1 MTSLKS
7 IIAATCIAALPIAMP
22 AHSETYVRPADYV
35 GMGETYYGTTPT
47 SNGAIVETEVGPSR
61 GRLIVNERPVL
72 ICELPMYV
80 SEAYAL
86 LFGGVPDS
94 EIKHSLPCTTLPTGE
109 YAIIMDTIDG
119 DGATPGSGVAKVRL
133 RDNGV
138 IGWIDSQRY
147 LATKKW

>member
-86 LFGGVPDS
+86 LFGGVPEFRDQAQLAL
-94 EIKHSLPCTTLPTGE
+94 HDAPHR
-109 YAIIMDTIDG
+109 
-119 DGATPGSGVAKVRL
+119 GV
-133 RDNGV
+133 RDHHGH
-138 IGWIDSQRY
+138 D
-147 LATKKW
+147 